1 MSRIRVRLKA
11 YDVGLIDKSAKAIV
25 ESVKSKGG
33 RVCGPIPLPTHL
45 KRYTVLTS
53 PHVNKD
59 AREQFEMRVHKRIID
74 IYDPNSELVNG
85 LMGLQLPAGVEV
97 EIKQ

>member
-11 YDVGLIDKSAKAIV
+11 YDVSLIDKSAISIV
-25 ESVKSKGG
+25 DSVKSKGG
-33 RVCGPIPLPTHL
+33 RVSGPIPLPTHI
-45 KRYTVLTS
+45 KKYTVLTS

-59 AREQFEMRVHKRIID
+59 AREQFEMKIHKRIID
-74 IYDPNSELVNG
+74 IYEPSSELINA

>member
-11 YDVGLIDKSAKAIV
+11 YDVSLIDRSASAIV
-25 ESVKSKGG
+25 ESVRSKGG
-33 RVCGPIPLPTHL
+33 RVAGPIPLPTHI
-45 KRYTVLTS
+45 KKYTVLSS

-74 IYDPNSELVNG
+74 IYEPSSELVNA

>member
-11 YDVGLIDKSAKAIV
+11 YDVGLIDKSASSIV

-33 RVCGPIPLPTHL
+33 RVSGPIPLPTQI
-45 KRYTVLTS
+45 KKYTVLKS

-59 AREQFEMRVHKRIID
+59 AREQFEMRVHKRLID
-74 IYDPNSELVNG
+74 ILDPSSDLVNA
-85 LMGLQLPAGVEV
+85 LMELQLPAGVEV

>member
-1 MSRIRVRLKA
+1 
-11 YDVGLIDKSAKAIV
+11 
-25 ESVKSKGG
+25 
-33 RVCGPIPLPTHL
+33 
-45 KRYTVLTS
+45 VLTS

-74 IYDPNSELVNG
+74 IFEPSSELVNA

>member
-1 MSRIRVRLKA
+1 VSRIRVRLKS
-11 YDVGLIDKSAKAIV
+11 YDVSLIDKSARSIV

-33 RVCGPIPLPTHL
+33 RVSGPIPLPTNIR
-45 KRYTVLTS
+45 KYTILTS

-59 AREQFEMRVHKRIID
+59 AREQFEMRIHKRLID
-74 IYDPNSELVNG
+74 IFDPSPELISA
-85 LMGLQLPAGVEV
+85 LMELQLPAGVEV